1 MLMLPPV
8 QRPGAAERGRARPE
22 KARRAEEA
30 ASAAETPRVDP
41 VEDAPTAG
49 GSSTRSEPR
58 GGGRSWAGRSYAP
71 LVAQLIA
78 GALGFGQTR
87 TRRRAAMAD
96 ALAAYRKP
104 RDKPKS
110 DLGVA

>member
-1 MLMLPPV
+1 MPAN
-8 QRPGAAERGRARPE
+8 GTAERRLPFSRDE
-22 KARRAEEA
+22 
-30 ASAAETPRVDP
+30 VQL
-41 VEDAPTAG
+41 
-49 GSSTRSEPR
+49 
-58 GGGRSWAGRSYAP
+58 SYAP

-96 ALAAYRKP
+96 ALAAYRRP